1 MPGPLSGLIPAPYT
15 PFGPDGRLAPEVI
28 DLQASLLKESDI
40 RAVFVGGTT
49 GEWSSLSTA
58 ERMALAERWC
68 KTDGGLFQV
77 AVHVGGNNQAE
88 CVELARHAREVGAT
102 AVAALAPSY
111 FKPATIGDLVEFC
124 VPIAAAAGTLPFYFY
139 DIPGMT
145 NVRLPMSE
153 FLKAAKPRIP
163 NLVGLKFSNTDLVE
177 MSECLQ
183 LDGGAFDLLFGADE
197 CYLAGLAM
205 GVRGAVG
212 SSFNFAAPLYRRI
225 ESAFARG
232 DYETARREQAQSITL
247 IKTLAGFGYL
257 GASKAVIGML
267 GVECGPVRSPLRHP
281 SREERL
287 EIWERLSRLDVFPR
301 PLKKPE

>member
-15 PFGPDGRLAPEVI
+15 PFGPYGRLAPEVI
-28 DLQASLLKESDI
+28 DLQAVLLKESDI

-49 GEWSSLSTA
+49 GEWASMNIA
-58 ERMALAERWC
+58 ERKAIAERWC
-68 KTDGGLFQV
+68 RTDGGSFQV

-88 CVELARHAREVGAT
+88 CVELARHAREVGAA
-102 AVAALAPSY
+102 AVAALAPSF

-124 VPIAAAAGTLPFYFY
+124 APIAVAAGSLPFYFY

-153 FLKAAKPRIP
+153 FLKAAKSSIP
-163 NLVGLKFSNTDLVE
+163 NLAGLKFSHTDLVE
-177 MSECLQ
+177 LAECIQ
-183 LDGGAFDLLFGADE
+183 LNGGEFDLLFGADE

-212 SSFNFAAPLYRRI
+212 SSYNFAAPLYRRI

-232 DYETARREQAQSITL
+232 DYETARREQARSIAL
-247 IKTLAGFGYL
+247 IKTLARFGYL
-257 GASKAVIGML
+257 GASKAVMGML
-267 GVECGPVRSPLRHP
+267 GVECGPVRPPLRHP

-287 EIWERLSRLDVFPR
+287 SIWEALSKLDVFPR
-301 PLKKPE
+301 PLRRPE